1 MFFGGKAAQPRGRF
15 GRRAIVQAGPS
26 RGVRRNPRAHAAA
39 GGGGDIVTTDQFGD
53 FEFTCRFQTAP
64 KANSGIIYRIA
75 EKHDAP
81 WMTGPEYQV
90 LDDAGAG
97 AAATRAALGLDAGRA
112 SISASRA
119 GDRVTVVV
127 RYRSPT
133 DVPLIGVFLGDIT
146 VTGAAT
152 MQVEP

>member
-1 MFFGGKAAQPRGRF
+1 MSARRDEGQAAVELALGLPLVF
-15 GRRAIVQAGPS
+15 LALMAVVQVVLVA
-26 RGVRRNPRAHAAA
+26 RDQVAVLHAAREGA
-39 GGGGDIVTTDQFGD
+39 RAAAV
-53 FEFTCRFQTAP
+53 E
-64 KANSGIIYRIA
+64 
-75 EKHDAP
+75 
-81 WMTGPEYQV
+81 
-90 LDDAGAG
+90 DAGAG
-97 AAATRAALGLDAGRA
+97 AAAARAALGLDGGA

-133 DVPLIGVFLGDIT
+133 DVPLIGAFLGDIT

>member
-1 MFFGGKAAQPRGRF
+1 MRARRERGQAAVELALGLPLVF
-15 GRRAIVQAGPS
+15 LALMAVVQVVLVA
-26 RGVRRNPRAHAAA
+26 RDQIAVLHAAREGA
-39 GGGGDIVTTDQFGD
+39 RAAAVG
-53 FEFTCRFQTAP
+53 
-64 KANSGIIYRIA
+64 
-75 EKHDAP
+75 
-81 WMTGPEYQV
+81 
-90 LDDAGAG
+90 DAGAG
-97 AAATRAALGLDAGRA
+97 AAAARAAVGLDASRA
-112 SISASRA
+112 SISASEA

>member
-1 MFFGGKAAQPRGRF
+1 MRARRDAGQAAVELALGLPLVF
-15 GRRAIVQAGPS
+15 LALMAVVQVVLVA
-26 RGVRRNPRAHAAA
+26 RDQVAVLHAAREGA
-39 GGGGDIVTTDQFGD
+39 RAAAV
-53 FEFTCRFQTAP
+53 A
-64 KANSGIIYRIA
+64 
-75 EKHDAP
+75 DAH
-81 WMTGPEYQV
+81 G
-90 LDDAGAG
+90 AAG
-97 AAATRAALGLDAGRA
+97 AAAARAALGLDAGRA
-112 SISASRA
+112 SVSAGRA

>member
-1 MFFGGKAAQPRGRF
+1 MRARRDQGQAAVELALGLPLVF
-15 GRRAIVQAGPS
+15 LALMAVVQVVLVA
-26 RGVRRNPRAHAAA
+26 RDQVAVLHAAREGA
-39 GGGGDIVTTDQFGD
+39 RAAAV
-53 FEFTCRFQTAP
+53 
-64 KANSGIIYRIA
+64 
-75 EKHDAP
+75 
-81 WMTGPEYQV
+81 
-90 LDDAGAG
+90 DDAGAG

-112 SISASRA
+112 SNSASRA